1 MIVTFQKPSEMCRF
15 SRDILFHHR
24 MVEIHTQS
32 RILIIISCIVKFNS
46 LRARGRRISSISNIA
61 SALETDRYVLVKIF
75 RRQAPPVRRAGI
87 SGRPKLGKHFRLSVN
102 TYLMLH
108 QRPTT
113 ITREIYNAR
122 RSGSVQY

>member
-1 MIVTFQKPSEMCRF
+1 
-15 SRDILFHHR
+15 

-46 LRARGRRISSISNIA
+46 LRARRMRISSISNIA
-61 SALETDRYVLVKIF
+61 SALEADRYVLVKIF

-113 ITREIYNAR
+113 YPGDLQRATQRFRTILIVA
-122 RSGSVQY
+122 